1 MNSFLDKMNPTE
13 EQMASYIDTM
23 RERQWPEFPPTPP
36 PPPRTEEDKNET
48 REKAHNLISAR
59 CRTPFLQF
67 KEIFGYFLAAGCIT
81 VMYFFFFPVD
91 SNYLVLKKTD
101 MESVFNLFQ
110 EREENKTLVYVSI
123 LIVDLCHHS
132 LFIASDFHSLFYR
145 CFCHSS

>member
-13 EQMASYIDTM
+13 EQMAAYIDTM
-23 RERQWPEFPPTPP
+23 RERQWPEFPPTAPP
-36 PPPRTEEDKNET
+36 PLRTEEDKNET

-59 CRTPFLQF
+59 CRTPSLPF
-67 KEIFGYFLAAGCIT
+67 KEIFGYFLAASNIS

-91 SNYLVLKKTD
+91 SNHLVLKKTD

-123 LIVDLCHHS
+123 LIVALCHHS

-145 CFCHSS
+145 CLCHSS

>member
-1 MNSFLDKMNPTE
+1 MNPTE

-23 RERQWPEFPPTPP
+23 RERQWPEFPPTAP
-36 PPPRTEEDKNET
+36 PPPRSEEDKNET

-59 CRTPFLQF
+59 CRTPFFAVQGNIWLF
-67 KEIFGYFLAAGCIT
+67 FGCKLYNCD
-81 VMYFFFFPVD
+81 VFFFFPVD